1 MACRGR
7 QHERGTDASS
17 CESLTEQAGT
27 KQFHRE
33 PSPEIDASLQDT
45 SRRIEDL
52 VFPQYLRFK

>member
-1 MACRGR
+1 MACGNR

-27 KQFHRE
+27 KQFHCSF
-33 PSPEIDASLQDT
+33 PIKIDALCKDA